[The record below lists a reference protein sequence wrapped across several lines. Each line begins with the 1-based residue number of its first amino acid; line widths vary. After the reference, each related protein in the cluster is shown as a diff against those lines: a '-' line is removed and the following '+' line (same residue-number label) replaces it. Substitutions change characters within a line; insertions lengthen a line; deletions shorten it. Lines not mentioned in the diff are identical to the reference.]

1 MKPKRKRGG
10 RHERPPSSRA
20 DRWRGDQRRP
30 AEGEAFLSG
39 LNAVRESLQ
48 SPHVRIKNLWVDP
61 GKLTKEGYALVK
73 HHQEIAEDVGQK
85 GCPYG
90 ELQQGLAVLVKLPRW
105 PELEDLLDQPR
116 DGAALFVVLD
126 QVADPMN
133 LGQMLRTC
141 EGAGVTAI
149 VLPDRRAVQLN
160 QTVAQV
166 SQGAFAWV
174 PVVAVTN
181 LRQALLHMKDSG
193 LWVMGCE
200 KSPEAKPWAA
210 LDWRGPLALVM
221 GAEGKGL
228 RELTRKTCDFL
239 AYLPMQGRLDSLNVG
254 AALSAFLYEALRQRA
269 EPSARIP

>member
-1 MKPKRKRGG
+1 M
-10 RHERPPSSRA
+10 
-20 DRWRGDQRRP
+20 
-30 AEGEAFLSG
+30 
-39 LNAVRESLQ
+39 NAVRESLA
-48 SPHVRIKNLWVDP
+48 SPHVKIKRMWVDP
-61 GKLTKEGYALVK
+61 SKLTKEGYALVK
-73 HHQEIAEDVGQK
+73 HHQELAEDIARSS
-85 GCPYG
+85 CPYG
-90 ELQQGLAVLVKLPRW
+90 ELQQGLAVLIKLPRW
-105 PELEDLLDQPR
+105 AELEDLMEQESPKP
-116 DGAALFVVLD
+116 ALWVVLD

-141 EGAGVTAI
+141 EGAGVTGI
-149 VLPDRRAVQLN
+149 ILPDRRAVQLN

-181 LRQALLHMKDSG
+181 LRQALTHMKDQG
-193 LWVMGCE
+193 IWVIGCE
-200 KSPEAKPWAA
+200 RSGEAKPWTE

-254 AALSAFLYEALRQRA
+254 AALSAFLYEALRQR
-269 EPSARIP
+269 S